1 MFLDHPSITATD
13 SQSEPERIERLNR
26 VYGYALALADGED
39 SADGAG
45 GAAPGDRFIDKLNGL
60 HDHKG
65 TLIVFWNETPAET
78 ERAIFA
84 RAWASKVGA
93 GTTCVEHE
101 G

>member
-26 VYGYALALADGED
+26 AYGYALALADG
-39 SADGAG
+39 AG
-45 GAAPGDRFIDKLNGL
+45 DAALTDKFIDSLNQL

-65 TLIVFWNETPAET
+65 TLIVFWNEAPGEP

-84 RAWASKVGA
+84 RAWASKAGP

-101 G
+101 S

>member
-1 MFLDHPSITATD
+1 MFPDHPSITATD

-26 VYGYALALADGED
+26 AYGYALALADG
-39 SADGAG
+39 AG
-45 GAAPGDRFIDKLNGL
+45 GAALTDQFIEKLSQL

-65 TLIVFWNETPAET
+65 TLIVFWNEAPGES

-84 RAWASKVGA
+84 RAWASRAGA

-101 G
+101 A